1 MKKKLEVG
9 DKIASLDRSSQADS
23 IITVTR
29 VTPTLALC
37 RVTEKHELKF
47 NRNVSADRPF
57 REKGDNGWFK
67 TYYSIATD
75 AHYAQI
81 RHKLASKRLTETKWS
96 NFPIETLEAV
106 LEIITTKKDEEK

>member
-1 MKKKLEVG
+1 MKKRLEVG

-29 VTPTLALC
+29 ITPTLALC
-37 RVTEKHELKF
+37 RVTEQHELKF
-47 NRNVSADRPF
+47 NRDVSDDRPF

-75 AHYAQI
+75 AHYTQI
-81 RHKLASKRLTETKWS
+81 RHKKMSKRLAETKWHNLS
-96 NFPIETLEAV
+96 DKTLEAV